1 MNYHNSWT
9 YLLGAGLHRLH
20 LRDELVVVLLVPAEA
35 PKGRRLEVSR
45 GVWQDEQAH
54 YCKSQVKRRAPRR
67 LEATAARLVSA
78 QKRPEEWQDEQ
89 AHCKSPE
96 EKAHP
101 SSMYLSWYW
110 AGWPSAARF
119 LPIGVDSLPQQY
131 LRSAAV
137 TSVRQASCQQHSQQP
152 IQPQEQIGLRQA
164 SFQ

>member
-9 YLLGAGLHRLH
+9 YLLGAGFHRLH

-35 PKGRRLEVSR
+35 PREG
-45 GVWQDEQAH
+45 
-54 YCKSQVKRRAPRR
+54 
-67 LEATAARLVSA
+67 A

-152 IQPQEQIGLRQA
+152 VNHKNRCLRQA